1 MMRTRVAPFAAAIC
15 FAMLADAGVGRAQ
28 FGGADYVPT
37 QVLARDVVFQGSRTV
52 SRNTI
57 VIVAAKIAQ
66 DLSGENAKKP
76 GAVTAI
82 NLYHSAALNTGSGV
96 QASFGP
102 DVAHE
107 PEIRALHVSVR
118 IADDGT
124 PMPAEEM
131 TAIWE
136 KARSALED
144 GLRKLQATTRENQL
158 REREREIR
166 SAHEALASSRQDY
179 EAAVSRLSAL
189 ARDLGDG
196 SQAEIQQQLSATLAE
211 LRQLKLKMIGLH
223 ARRDAIERRID
234 DLRKVAEEASIDDPV
249 IAELQSAVSARE
261 KVLEHRKRLEKLGV
275 PGGEATFIAEAE
287 ANLTDARLQLLR
299 ARREAVGGSE
309 GDVLQQLNNELSM
322 LIIQA
327 AEIEATLHA
336 TAEMAEELKA
346 KSSAERWS
354 EMDLLRGRLDLAKNR
369 LQAAEL
375 TVFDRENR
383 PLPPQEEIS
392 IRPLDE
398 VLAPE
403 AESVAP

>member
-1 MMRTRVAPFAAAIC
+1 
-15 FAMLADAGVGRAQ
+15 
-28 FGGADYVPT
+28 
-37 QVLARDVVFQGSRTV
+37 
-52 SRNTI
+52 
-57 VIVAAKIAQ
+57 
-66 DLSGENAKKP
+66 
-76 GAVTAI
+76 
-82 NLYHSAALNTGSGV
+82 
-96 QASFGP
+96 
-102 DVAHE
+102 VAHE

-211 LRQLKLKMIGLH
+211 LRQLKLKMIGLQ

-383 PLPPQEEIS
+383 PLPPQEEVS

-398 VLAPE
+398 VLAPD